1 MSFGLPPSTEVNRQL
16 PKKAIIEKFGLS
28 GKERSSFDSTI
39 HRIIITDEISPRTV
53 NIPQGDDVKSIFIL
67 KVELQNDD
75 YDEKVIVMLFKL
87 IEQNMVVILQ
97 SGIRYRPIVFR
108 DVLIQGEWT
117 DDPDLKLSGL
127 DLDEAWENIIKDVGE
142 IVIGDGNDL
151 DSQIA
156 VNEECRRLD
165 VEIERVR
172 KKMFS
177 EKQPRRKR
185 ELYDQLKEL
194 ESKRSKY

>member
-28 GKERSSFDSTI
+28 GKERSRFDSTI
-39 HRIIITDEISPRTV
+39 HRIIITDEISSRTV
-53 NIPQGDDVKSIFIL
+53 NIPLGDDVKSIFFL
-67 KVELQNDD
+67 KVELQSDD
-75 YDEKVIVMLFKL
+75 YDEKVIAMLFKL
-87 IEQNMVVILQ
+87 IEQNMVIILQ

-127 DLDEAWENIIKDVGE
+127 DLDEVWENIIKDVGG
-142 IVIGDGNDL
+142 IVIEDGNDL

-156 VNEECRRLD
+156 IDEECRKLD
-165 VEIERVR
+165 AEIERIR
-172 KKMFS
+172 EKMYS

-185 ELYDQLKEL
+185 ELYVQLKEL
-194 ESKRSKY
+194 EEKRQNR